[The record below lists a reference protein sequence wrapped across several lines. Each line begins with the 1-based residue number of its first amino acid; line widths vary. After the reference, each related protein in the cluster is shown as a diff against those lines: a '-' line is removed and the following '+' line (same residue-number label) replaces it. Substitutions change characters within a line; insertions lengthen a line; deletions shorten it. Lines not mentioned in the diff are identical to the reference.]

1 MDVNSESIY
10 ATRPWKIYGE
20 GLSTLARP
28 APRGAE
34 RGAAQTYTAQD
45 IRFTT
50 KADALYTFVGAW
62 PESRNAQIRS
72 LGTASPQ
79 LSGAKVTAVSLL
91 GYGGKLNWT
100 QDDYGLSV
108 KLPEK
113 APAEHAITLRIR
125 GLLS

>member
-1 MDVNSESIY
+1 VNSEGIY

-20 GLSTLARP
+20 GPSTLARP
-28 APRGAE
+28 AARGAG
-34 RGAAQTYTAQD
+34 RGAVPAYTAQD

-50 KADALYTFVGAW
+50 KADALYAFVGAW

-72 LGTASPQ
+72 LGTASPE

-91 GYGGKLNWT
+91 GYDGKLNWT
-100 QDDYGLSV
+100 QDDHGLSV